1 MPQVNCIDR
10 ITVAALRFA
19 DLETLDQLI
28 SSIIF
33 IHLRSI
39 KHLYN
44 HKEIIISLSVQQSL
58 SNLLTT
64 FYQFSPFFQQKLV
77 TGSCSKSF
85 PLPPTFVEQAINEV
99 HPQMRFQIGGNK
111 KS

>member
-33 IHLRSI
+33 IHL
-39 KHLYN
+39 
-44 HKEIIISLSVQQSL
+44 
-58 SNLLTT
+58 
-64 FYQFSPFFQQKLV
+64 
-77 TGSCSKSF
+77 
-85 PLPPTFVEQAINEV
+85 
-99 HPQMRFQIGGNK
+99 
-111 KS
+111 